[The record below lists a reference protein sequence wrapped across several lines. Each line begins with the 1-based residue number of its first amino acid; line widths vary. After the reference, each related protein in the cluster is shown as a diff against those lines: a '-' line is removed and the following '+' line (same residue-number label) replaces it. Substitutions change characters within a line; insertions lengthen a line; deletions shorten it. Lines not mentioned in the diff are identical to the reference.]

1 MSKYDQYSLDNL
13 GLTTRSYRALRHY
26 GIYNIQ
32 RLIDLYK
39 SDKDRLMQIR
49 NIGAESFKEIETAIQ
64 NFLEKE
70 GIDDDN
76 LLTEKEQQLYD
87 ELTTLIN
94 QGRYPGVADEII
106 EKLDELVSRLLE
118 DKNAGI

>member
-13 GLTTRSYRALRHY
+13 GLTIRPYRALRHY

-32 RLIDLYK
+32 QLIDLYK
-39 SDKDRLMQIR
+39 SDKNRLMQIR

-64 NFLEKE
+64 TFLAKE
-70 GIDDDN
+70 GIHDTEN
-76 LLTEKEQQLYD
+76 SLTDEEQHLYD

-94 QGRYPGVADEII
+94 QGRYPGIADEII

-118 DKNAGI
+118 DKNA

>member
-1 MSKYDQYSLDNL
+1 MSKYDLYSLDNL
-13 GLTTRSYRALRHY
+13 GLATRPYRALRHY

-32 RLIDLYK
+32 QLIDLYK
-39 SDKDRLMQIR
+39 SDQKRLMQIR

-64 NFLEKE
+64 KFLEKE
-70 GIDDDN
+70 GIHDN
-76 LLTEKEQQLYD
+76 DNSLTDEEQRLYD

-106 EKLDELVSRLLE
+106 EKLDELVSKLLE
-118 DKNAGI
+118 GKNA